1 MSDVF
6 SKSKRSNVMSKI
18 KGKETK
24 LELLVR
30 KYIFS
35 KGFRY
40 RKNVRKLSGTPD
52 IVLSKYKIVIF
63 IQGCF
68 WHNHQ
73 DCKEGH
79 LPLTNTEYWKEKLE
93 KNVERDIRNIAL
105 LESMGLKVIV
115 IWECELKTIP
125 IRNKRLEQLIDQIKQ
140 QNHLTK

>member
-1 MSDVF
+1 
-6 SKSKRSNVMSKI
+6 MSKI

-63 IQGCF
+63 IHGCF